1 MTAGRR
7 MFRTVWLPA
16 ALVAVLVLSAAVAVD
31 AAFRAPVAAWLV
43 PAAGPAVV
51 GLGAAAV
58 VRSLGP
64 RMLRPLL
71 AGLLAAGWFWCRQW
85 WPETL
90 MIGLAPQPETF
101 AAIATSTSDL
111 RETIWTGTIPVET
124 SAPLLAG
131 VGAILAL
138 TALVTDAIGV
148 GLRCP
153 AIAGLPP
160 LALIAGS
167 AAITAGATPWPA
179 LALAAAAWLGL
190 LAADTGSGVS
200 SPSVGAVGVETVRLG
215 GPADAGGPT
224 DAGGRWAAGWGWTA
238 GWGTVAAAGVAV
250 GALIV
255 AQLTLPFLSAG
266 LAPEGQRFILGQGT
280 GPVNPAADLSQELRS
295 GQGYSGI
302 TYETDDGLGVYLRTA
317 VVDDVMASP
326 WDANPPQHA
335 GDPTTTPFYPAAA
348 HLAEIEGDETG
359 AASDAN
365 NAGAAGDA
373 SSAGDTGD
381 TDAPPR
387 GDLVSLSLDGW
398 TGNWAPLPDQTVAI
412 EPIVGEWGWQV
423 DPTTFSAYR
432 QEASPVEISY
442 QTAVLPLDLTFEE
455 LADRAGAVA
464 PQGVYNRWGAD
475 PALEGSA
482 VQELAEDLTAGTNNP
497 VEQAVA
503 LQDHLLSDDFTYS
516 ETAPVEQGYDGSGLE
531 LTEQFLEAGAGYC
544 IHFAS
549 AMVMMAQ
556 SVDIPAR
563 VVVGYAPVGAVDGR
577 HRVTADRAHA
587 WPELYIDQVG
597 WVPFE
602 PTQSVG
608 RVPAYAQ
615 SEDTADPA
623 ASPDPSVE
631 GQGASPSPSASEEP
645 ETRGDDAGPGA
656 TAGPG
661 TPGAP
666 GVPVGVLLA
675 LAGAILV
682 VMLLLVLPRGSRHR
696 RRQSR
701 LSSGSAPRAWAEVE
715 DTAVDLG
722 LGRKPHES
730 EQAFVSR
737 LTAAAELS
745 GADAPVMAG
754 VAGVAGRPP
763 DLETPGVAGRSPDL
777 EAAGHTLVAAITWA
791 RYAPEDAPTPR
802 GTEEVAEAARVIIAG
817 LEEAADPA
825 GRRRARWFPRSL
837 VPEALRR

>member
-1 MTAGRR
+1 MTAEQTVSRPASHAAPHPDRTGRSR
-7 MFRTVWLPA
+7 LRTVWLPA
-16 ALVAVLVLSAAVAVD
+16 ALVAVLVLSAAVALD
-31 AAFRAPVAAWLV
+31 AAFRAPVATWLA
-43 PAAGPAVV
+43 PASGPAVV

-90 MIGLAPQPETF
+90 MFGLVPQPETL
-101 AAIATSTSDL
+101 AAIGTSTADL

-131 VGAILAL
+131 VGAVLAL
-138 TALVTDAIGV
+138 TALVTDAIAV

-160 LALIAGS
+160 LALIAGA

-190 LAADTGSGVS
+190 LAANAGSAAVATGAPDGGV
-200 SPSVGAVGVETVRLG
+200 GDGDRFG
-215 GPADAGGPT
+215 NAG
-224 DAGGRWAAGWGWTA
+224 RGWTA

-250 GALIV
+250 GALV
-255 AQLTLPFLSAG
+255 LAQLTLPFLSAG
-266 LAPEGQRFILGQGT
+266 LAPEGQRFIIGQGT

-295 GQGYSGI
+295 GQGYAGI

-326 WDANPPQHA
+326 WDANPPQYG
-335 GDPTTTPFYPAAA
+335 GDPADTSFYPAAA
-348 HLAEIEGDETG
+348 HLAQIEG
-359 AASDAN
+359 
-365 NAGAAGDA
+365 GDA
-373 SSAGDTGD
+373 
-381 TDAPPR
+381 APNGNP
-387 GDLVSLSLDGW
+387 VSLSLDGW

-412 EPIVGEWGWQV
+412 EPIIGEWGWQV

-432 QEASPVEISY
+432 QEASPVDLSY
-442 QTAVLPLDLTFEE
+442 QTDVLPLDLTFEE
-455 LADRAGAVA
+455 LADRAGAIA

-482 VQELAEDLTAGTNNP
+482 VQELAEDLTAGTDNP

-516 ETAPVEQGYDGSGLE
+516 ETAPLEQGYDGSGLE

-563 VVVGYAPVGAVDGR
+563 VVVGYAPVGAADGR

-602 PTQSVG
+602 PTQGVG
-608 RVPAYAQ
+608 RVPSYAQ
-615 SEDTADPA
+615 SEDTEEPV

-631 GQGASPSPSASEEP
+631 GQGASASPSASEEA
-645 ETRGDDAGPGA
+645 EASGDDAGPAA

-666 GVPVGVLLA
+666 GVPVGLVLGVAGTLLA
-675 LAGAILV
+675 
-682 VMLLLVLPRGSRHR
+682 VMLLLVLPRGLRHR
-696 RRQSR
+696 RRQ
-701 LSSGSAPRAWAEVE
+701 
-715 DTAVDLG
+715 
-722 LGRKPHES
+722 
-730 EQAFVSR
+730 
-737 LTAAAELS
+737 
-745 GADAPVMAG
+745 
-754 VAGVAGRPP
+754 
-763 DLETPGVAGRSPDL
+763 
-777 EAAGHTLVAAITWA
+777 A
-791 RYAPEDAPTPR
+791 R
-802 GTEEVAEAARVIIAG
+802 
-817 LEEAADPA
+817 
-825 GRRRARWFPRSL
+825 
-837 VPEALRR
+837 

>member
-1 MTAGRR
+1 MTANGQL
-7 MFRTVWLPA
+7 FRTVWLPA
-16 ALVAVLVLSAAVAVD
+16 VLVAVLVLSAAVAVD
-31 AAFRAPVAAWLV
+31 AAFRAPVTAWLV

-90 MIGLAPQPETF
+90 MVGLVPQPETL
-101 AAIATSTSDL
+101 AAIATSTADL

-131 VGAILAL
+131 VGAVLAL
-138 TALVTDAIGV
+138 TALVTDAIAV

-160 LALIAGS
+160 LALIAGA
-167 AAITAGATPWPA
+167 AAITAGSTPWPA

-190 LAADTGSGVS
+190 LAADTGSGAS
-200 SPSVGAVGVETVRLG
+200 SPSAGAIGVETVSTG
-215 GPADAGGPT
+215 GAADAGGRRAAGWDWT
-224 DAGGRWAAGWGWTA
+224 AGGRWAA
-238 GWGTVAAAGVAV
+238 GWGTVAAAGVSV

-295 GQGYSGI
+295 GQGYAGI

-326 WDANPPQHA
+326 WDANPPQYA
-335 GDPTTTPFYPAAA
+335 GDPTNTSFYPAAA
-348 HLAEIEGDETG
+348 HLAEIEGGDVG
-359 AASDAN
+359 DASDVSD
-365 NAGAAGDA
+365 GGDAGDA
-373 SSAGDTGD
+373 AG
-381 TDAPPR
+381 TDGTADGGATPSW
-387 GDLVSLSLDGW
+387 DLVSLTLDGW

-442 QTAVLPLDLTFEE
+442 QTAVLPLDLTLEE

-475 PALEGSA
+475 PELEGSA
-482 VQELAEDLTAGTNNP
+482 VQELAEDLTAGTDNP

-503 LQDHLLSDDFTYS
+503 LQDHLLSDEFTYS

-608 RVPAYAQ
+608 RVPSYAQ
-615 SEDTADPA
+615 SEDTAEPT

-631 GQGASPSPSASEEP
+631 GQGAFPSPSASEETESP
-645 ETRGDDAGPGA
+645 GDDAGPDA
-656 TAGPG
+656 TARPG

-675 LAGAILV
+675 LAGTVLA
-682 VMLLLVLPRGSRHR
+682 VMLLLVLPRGLRHR
-696 RRQSR
+696 RRQTR

-737 LTAAAELS
+737 LTAVAS
-745 GADAPVMAG
+745 VSDAPAVDV
-754 VAGVAGRPP
+754 VAGM
-763 DLETPGVAGRSPDL
+763 AGRSPDL
-777 EAAGHTLVAAITWA
+777 EAAADTLVEAITWL
-791 RYAPEDAPTPR
+791 RYAPAGAPPPEGAED
-802 GTEEVAEAARVIIAG
+802 VAAAARVIIAG
-817 LEEAADPA
+817 LEDASDPA

-837 VPEALRR
+837 VPESLRR

>member
-1 MTAGRR
+1 MTSGRR
-7 MFRTVWLPA
+7 LFRTVWVPA
-16 ALVAVLVLSAAVAVD
+16 ALIAVLVLSAAVAVD
-31 AAFRAPVAAWLV
+31 AAFRAPVAAWLG

-51 GLGAAAV
+51 GLCAAAV

-71 AGLLAAGWFWCRQW
+71 VGLLAAGWFWCWQW

-90 MIGLAPQPETF
+90 MIGLAPQPETL
-101 AAIATSTSDL
+101 AAITASTAEL
-111 RETIWTGTIPVET
+111 RETIWTGTIPVES

-131 VGAILAL
+131 VGAVLAL
-138 TALVTDAIGV
+138 TALVTDAIAV

-167 AAITAGATPWPA
+167 AAITAGVTPWPA
-179 LALAAAAWLGL
+179 LALAASAWLGL
-190 LAADTGSGVS
+190 LAVDTGSGER
-200 SPSVGAVGVETVRLG
+200 SPSTSPSKAEAEAGAG
-215 GPADAGGPT
+215 
-224 DAGGRWAAGWGWTA
+224 

-250 GALIV
+250 GALIL

-266 LAPEGQRFILGQGT
+266 LAPEGQRLILGQGT

-295 GQGYSGI
+295 GQGYAGI

-317 VVDDVMASP
+317 VVNDVMASP
-326 WDANPPQHA
+326 WDANPPQYA
-335 GDPTTTPFYPAAA
+335 GDPTTTTFYPAAA
-348 HLAEIEGDETG
+348 HLAEIDGDDIGDT
-359 AASDAN
+359 
-365 NAGAAGDA
+365 AGAGVGGALQNGDQ
-373 SSAGDTGD
+373 
-381 TDAPPR
+381 
-387 GDLVSLSLDGW
+387 VSLTLDGW

-432 QEASPVEISY
+432 PEASPVEISY
-442 QTAVLPLDLTFEE
+442 QTAVLPLDLTFDE
-455 LADRAGAVA
+455 LADRAGTVA

-482 VQELAEDLTAGTNNP
+482 VQELAEDLTAGTDNP

-503 LQDHLLSDDFTYS
+503 LQDHLLSDDFAYS

-563 VVVGYAPVGAVDGR
+563 VVVGYAPIGAVEGR

-615 SEDTADPA
+615 SEDTAEPTA
-623 ASPDPSVE
+623 APDPSVE
-631 GQGASPSPSASEEP
+631 AEGASPTPSASEEP
-645 ETRGDDAGPGA
+645 ETPAGDAGPGA
-656 TAGPG
+656 AGG
-661 TPGAP
+661 SGSPGAP
-666 GVPVGVLLA
+666 EVPVGVLLA
-675 LAGAILV
+675 LAGTLLA
-682 VMLLLVLPRGSRHR
+682 VMLLLALPRGLRHR

-701 LSSGSAPRAWAEVE
+701 LSSGSVPGAWAEVE

-722 LGRKPHES
+722 LGREPHES
-730 EQAFVSR
+730 EQAFISR
-737 LTAAAELS
+737 LTAGAGLS
-745 GADAPVMAG
+745 GMTAP
-754 VAGVAGRPP
+754 
-763 DLETPGVAGRSPDL
+763 
-777 EAAGHTLVAAITWA
+777 TLVEAITWA
-791 RYAPEDAPTPR
+791 RYAPPGTPSPRDTED
-802 GTEEVAEAARVIIAG
+802 VAEAARVITAR
-817 LEEAADPA
+817 LEEATDPA
-825 GRRRARWFPRSL
+825 DRRRARWFPRSL
-837 VPEALRR
+837 VPEPLRR

>member
-1 MTAGRR
+1 QNNDGSQGAQRIQR
-7 MFRTVWLPA
+7 SL
-16 ALVAVLVLSAAVAVD
+16 ALKPNTDGAQNAEYSADTGPGASSPSAAAI
-31 AAFRAPVAAWLV
+31 RAETVST
-43 PAAGPAVV
+43 G
-51 GLGAAAV
+51 GAAN
-58 VRSLGP
+58 LGGQAN
-64 RMLRPLL
+64 
-71 AGLLAAGWFWCRQW
+71 AGGSRAAGW
-85 WPETL
+85 
-90 MIGLAPQPETF
+90 G
-101 AAIATSTSDL
+101 
-111 RETIWTGTIPVET
+111 WT
-124 SAPLLAG
+124 
-131 VGAILAL
+131 
-138 TALVTDAIGV
+138 
-148 GLRCP
+148 
-153 AIAGLPP
+153 
-160 LALIAGS
+160 
-167 AAITAGATPWPA
+167 
-179 LALAAAAWLGL
+179 
-190 LAADTGSGVS
+190 
-200 SPSVGAVGVETVRLG
+200 
-215 GPADAGGPT
+215 
-224 DAGGRWAAGWGWTA
+224 AGGRWAAGWG
-238 GWGTVAAAGVAV
+238 TVAAAGIAV

-295 GQGYSGI
+295 GQGYAGI

-326 WDANPPQHA
+326 WDANPPQYA
-335 GDPTTTPFYPAAA
+335 GDPTNTSFYPAAA
-348 HLAEIEGDETG
+348 HLAEIEGGDG
-359 AASDAN
+359 GDASDVSDGGN
-365 NAGAAGDA
+365 AGDA
-373 SSAGDTGD
+373 AGTDGTDGTADTGEGS
-381 TDAPPR
+381 APPSW
-387 GDLVSLSLDGW
+387 DLVSLTLDGW
-398 TGNWAPLPDQTVAI
+398 AGNWAPLPDQTVAI
-412 EPIVGEWGWQV
+412 EPTVGEWGWQV

-432 QEASPVEISY
+432 QEASPVDISY

-455 LADRAGAVA
+455 LADRAGAIA

-482 VQELAEDLTAGTNNP
+482 VQELAEELTAGTDNP

-608 RVPAYAQ
+608 RVPSYAQ
-615 SEDTADPA
+615 SEDTAEPTA
-623 ASPDPSVE
+623 APDPSVE
-631 GQGASPSPSASEEP
+631 GRGASPSPSASEET
-645 ETRGDDAGPGA
+645 ESSGDDTGPDTSAGS
-656 TAGPG
+656 G

-675 LAGAILV
+675 LAGTILA
-682 VMLLLVLPRGSRHR
+682 VMLLLVLPRGLRHR
-696 RRQSR
+696 RRQTR

-730 EQAFVSR
+730 EQAFIARV
-737 LTAAAELS
+737 TAVAELS
-745 GADAPVMAG
+745 DASAEAVVAGTAARSPDLKAAG
-754 VAGVAGRPP
+754 VAEGP
-763 DLETPGVAGRSPDL
+763 PDL
-777 EAAGHTLVAAITWA
+777 EAAEAAGGPPDLEAAADTLVEAITWH
-791 RYAPEDAPTPR
+791 RYAPEDAPQPR
-802 GTEEVAEAARVIIAG
+802 GAEDGAEAARVIIAG
-817 LEEAADPA
+817 LEDGADPA

-837 VPEALRR
+837 VPEPLRR